1 MSEANGK
8 KALHVATFS
17 GWYWY
22 EQKGREWTQ
31 TKRDLSYLTF
41 T

>member
-17 GWYWY
+17 DWYRFK
-22 EQKGREWTQ
+22 QKGREWTL
-31 TKRDLSYLTF
+31 TKCDLSYLTF

>member
-1 MSEANGK
+1 MNGNR
-8 KALHVATFS
+8 AVHVATFS
-17 GWYWY
+17 DWYRF
-22 EQKGREWTQ
+22 EQKDREWTQ

>member
-8 KALHVATFS
+8 KTLHVATFS
-17 GWYWY
+17 GWYRF
-22 EQKGREWTQ
+22 EQNSKEWKHTKG
-31 TKRDLSYLTF
+31 DLSYLTF